1 VLDGEGGAHL
11 CAEKKMTATAARVEE
26 AELDG
31 EGRKRLRR
39 DSSSNS
45 RRLLAPR
52 RPNAAAPSA
61 SSTSP
66 AGLATSNESER
77 GEERLSGSELG
88 VGCVRS
94 FDRRGFL

>member
-1 VLDGEGGAHL
+1 VFVDEEGAHL
-11 CAEKKMTATAARVEE
+11 HAEKKMTTTVARVEE

-31 EGRKRLRR
+31 EGRKRLRQ

-45 RRLLAPR
+45 RRPLAPR
-52 RPNAAAPSA
+52 RPDATALPA

-66 AGLATSNESER
+66 AGLATANESER
-77 GEERLSGSELG
+77 REEGLSGSELG
-88 VGCVRS
+88 VVCVQS